1 MSKLKAF
8 VGKALLGGVL
18 VLLPVAILLGAFK
31 WVFTM
36 VTGLIQPLTNVLIK
50 NNGLPEVVGDSLAVL
65 LITLGCFAVGA
76 LVSTGVGKWLHDVID
91 ENLTR
96 FAPGY
101 KLTKGIVGQFI
112 GDKTGSP
119 FTNGE
124 VAKAKIFGGE
134 SGTTVSAIV
143 TCRHEDGSF
152 TVFVPTGPNP
162 TSGNMYHLPEEQVEL
177 FPNASVEELMKT
189 IIACGA
195 GSDALFS
202 DVVAPVAVSE
212 GTEAGIVKWFST
224 DKGYGFIQQEDGSEV
239 FVHFR
244 SIVGEGRRIL
254 REGQDVTFD
263 VVDSDKG
270 PQAENVK
277 ALNS

>member
-1 MSKLKAF
+1 MSKVKAF
-8 VGKALLGGVL
+8 VGKAVLGGVL

-31 WVFTM
+31 WLFTL

-50 NNGLPEVVGDSLAVL
+50 NNGLPEIVGDSLAVL
-65 LITLGCFAVGA
+65 LIILGCFIVGA
-76 LVSTGVGKWLHDVID
+76 IVSTGVGKWLHNLID
-91 ENLTR
+91 ENLLR

-112 GDKTGSP
+112 GDKSGSP
-119 FTNGE
+119 FANGE
-124 VAKAKIFGGE
+124 VARAKIFGLASE
-134 SGTTVSAIV
+134 TTVTAIV
-143 TCRHEDGSF
+143 TCRHTDGSF

-162 TSGNMYHLPEEQVEL
+162 TSGNMYHLQEEQVEL

-195 GSDALFS
+195 GSEGLFS
-202 DVVAPVAVSE
+202 AVAAPVEPAE
-212 GTEAGIVKWFST
+212 GGETGTVKWFST
-224 DKGYGFIQQEDGSEV
+224 DKGYGFIQQEDGAEV

-254 REGQDVTFD
+254 REGQTVTFD
-263 VVDSDKG
+263 VVESDKG

-277 ALNS
+277 AQ